1 MYPTT
6 PRDRLLDAAMRRL
19 HAQGFNA
26 SGVQDITADAGI
38 AKGSFYN
45 HFESKEALGAAALE
59 QYFRART
66 CERMAVLRDATL
78 PPLTRL
84 RRYFEGL
91 AAMLAGNGYASG
103 CMIGN
108 MAAELADHS
117 PLIRDQ
123 LAAHF
128 AEWSRVIEAVIA
140 EAQATGTLRADLP
153 APVVASFL
161 LNAWE
166 GAILRARVT
175 RDDVPFREF
184 LTVVFATLTAERNQP
199 GSAP

>member
-1 MYPTT
+1 MQ
-6 PRDRLLDAAMRRL
+6 RL
-19 HAQGFNA
+19 HTQGFNG

-66 CERMAVLRDATL
+66 CERMAVLRDASL

-84 RRYFEGL
+84 RRYFDSLVTILGS
-91 AAMLAGNGYASG
+91 NDFASG

-108 MAAELADHS
+108 MATELADHS
-117 PLIRDQ
+117 PLIRNQ
-123 LAAHF
+123 LAIQF
-128 AEWSRVIEAVIA
+128 AEWAAVIEGVVA
-140 EAQATGTLRADLP
+140 EAQAAGTLRNDLP
-153 APVVASFL
+153 AATFASFL
-161 LNAWE
+161 INAWE

-175 RDDVPFREF
+175 RSDTPFQEF
-184 LTVVFATLTAERNQP
+184 FAVVFATLMTAQP
-199 GSAP
+199 QPRSP

>member
-1 MYPTT
+1 MPQRRRAGVTRLSQ
-6 PRDRLLDAAMRRL
+6 RDRLLDAAMQRL
-19 HAQGFNA
+19 HAQGFNS

-66 CERMAVLRDATL
+66 CERMAVLRDPAL
-78 PPLTRL
+78 PALTRL
-84 RRYFEGL
+84 RRYFEDL
-91 AAMLAGNGYASG
+91 AVILGRNGYASG

-117 PLIRDQ
+117 TLIRER

-128 AEWSRVIEAVIA
+128 AEWTGVIEAVVA
-140 EAQATGTLRADLP
+140 EAQQGGALRADLP
-153 APVVASFL
+153 APAIASFL

-166 GAILRARVT
+166 GAILRSRVT
-175 RDDVPFREF
+175 NSSPWCSPR
-184 LTVVFATLTAERNQP
+184 
-199 GSAP
+199 